1 MENKF
6 LAIDKRYF
14 GTGLKSLDLLI
25 VAHIEEFQ
33 RNNCECYITNQQ
45 FCEMFGEDVNAVKRS
60 LKKLED
66 MGLIIRDTRFV
77 KDNGR
82 SNRQRKLAVNHQWKA
97 HNEPTITE
105 WMAHS
110 EPTIEMEGSDDA
122 DGRLK
127 NGEWMAHYEPIKDKE
142 KIIKDNVGGE
152 DFICQEET
160 EGASVAEAK
169 KSPERED
176 KSVWADFIGD
186 DGKPGRRIRDL
197 CREEVREIKE
207 KLKRGVRYLDIEKEY
222 GMRRG
227 TVTAKFNEHYRMYC
241 QALAAGRV

>member
-33 RNNCECYITNQQ
+33 RNDCECYLTNQQ
-45 FCEMFGEDVNAVKRS
+45 FCEMFGEDINAVRRS

-66 MGLIIRDTRFV
+66 MGVITRNTTFISG
-77 KDNGR
+77 NGR
-82 SNRQRKLAVNHQWKA
+82 SNRQRKLTVNPQWK
-97 HNEPTITE
+97 T
-105 WMAHS
+105 HS
-110 EPTIEMEGSDDA
+110 ESSIRMENSDDA

-127 NGEWMAHYEPIKDKE
+127 SDEWKTHNDTIKDKK
-142 KIIKDNVGGE
+142 KIRKDNVAKDSIYPEE
-152 DFICQEET
+152 D
-160 EGASVAEAK
+160 EGASVAEAD
-169 KSPERED
+169 KSPERKD
-176 KSVWADFIGD
+176 KSIWAEFIGS

-197 CREEVREIKE
+197 CGEEVREIKE
-207 KLKRGVRYLDIEKEY
+207 RLKQGVRYLDIEKEF

-227 TVTAKFNEHYRMYC
+227 TITAKFGDNYRAYC
-241 QALAAGRV
+241 QALAAGRIHD